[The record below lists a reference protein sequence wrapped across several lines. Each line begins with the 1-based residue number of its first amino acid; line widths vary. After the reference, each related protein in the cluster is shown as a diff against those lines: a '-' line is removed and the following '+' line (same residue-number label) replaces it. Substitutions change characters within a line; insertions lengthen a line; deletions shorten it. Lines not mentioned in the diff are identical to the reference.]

1 MVDYYSF
8 YKLAQE
14 SSNKYTEKI
23 SFFIIIFGLSLIF
36 ILPIILWGLD
46 KMGMLF
52 SAKQEAKAN
61 IFMVIFAIAGLII
74 FTYGM
79 FHLKQIENYN
89 LLTDKKKEL
98 NVNISNGELI
108 ETGKKLTK
116 FCANYFSKNDKNF
129 CEDGKLNQYTYNVYF
144 ESKSDDYLFSS
155 DEDIKNAKKYIE
167 GIK

>member
-14 SSNKYTEKI
+14 SSNTYTEKI

-36 ILPIILWGLD
+36 ILPTVLWGLD

-52 SAKQEAKAN
+52 SAKQETKAN
-61 IFMVIFAIAGLII
+61 IFMVIFAIAGVII
-74 FTYGM
+74 FIYGM

-98 NVNISNGELI
+98 NVNISNSELI

-116 FCANYFSKNDKNF
+116 FCENYFSKNDKEF
-129 CEDGKLNQYTYNVYF
+129 CKDQKLNQYTYNVYF
-144 ESKSDDYLFSS
+144 EAKYKGLPFI
-155 DEDIKNAKKYIE
+155 DEDIKNAKEYIE

>member
-1 MVDYYSF
+1 MVNYYAF
-8 YKLAQE
+8 YELALE
-14 SSNKYTEKI
+14 SSNVYTEKI
-23 SFFIIIFGLSLIF
+23 SLFIVILGLVMIF
-36 ILPIILWGLD
+36 ILPVTLCGLE

-52 SAKQEAKAN
+52 SVKQETKAN
-61 IFMVIFAIAGLII
+61 IFMVIFAISGIII
-74 FTYGM
+74 FAYGM
-79 FHLKQIENYN
+79 YYLKQADNYR
-89 LLTDKKKEL
+89 LLTNKKQEL
-98 NVNISNGELI
+98 NVDISNSELI
-108 ETGKKLTK
+108 ETGKKLKK